1 MGMRAIT
8 GPLPN
13 TLSRQS
19 MGSTSLDVIPIKTIP
34 SFGNGQESPRTLSI
48 WMVEALL
55 IKCSMQF
62 EIERDLKRLIFNS
75 DLRGLKVH
83 GLEYVSGKDGVLI
96 YDKTKDLRADEVELQ
111 MSTNTSTL
119 IPALRIL
126 GISYNSYFDERPVV
140 ESQNN
145 ISFYWNPSRLAAFY
159 NQFSTDELEYQARE
173 TVIRQAVDFLWSNT
187 DSLPLQEEL
196 LARVL
201 EPCKLLGF
209 YQGFPIFDSSV
220 GFAKL
225 QSRLG
230 IHIDP
235 EEIMVSTPL
244 DQCEPDVYELAE
256 LLSKQTGLG
265 YSKKKNRV
273 NFPKD
278 PKLLTLLGVKE

>member
-1 MGMRAIT
+1 MR
-8 GPLPN
+8 
-13 TLSRQS
+13 
-19 MGSTSLDVIPIKTIP
+19 
-34 SFGNGQESPRTLSI
+34 
-48 WMVEALL
+48 
-55 IKCSMQF
+55 F

-75 DLRGLKVH
+75 DLHGLKVN
-83 GLEYVSGKDGVLI
+83 GLEYVSGKDGILI
-96 YDKTKDLRADEVELQ
+96 YDKIRDSWADEVELQ
-111 MSTNTSTL
+111 LSTNTSTV

-145 ISFYWNPSRLAAFY
+145 ITFYWNPSRLAAFY
-159 NQFSTDELEYQARE
+159 NRFSTDELEYKDRE
-173 TVIRQAVDFLWSNT
+173 PVIRRAVDFLCTNV

-196 LARVL
+196 LTQML

-230 IHIDP
+230 IHMGRED
-235 EEIMVSTPL
+235 IMISTPL
-244 DQCEPDVYELAE
+244 DQYESDVYELAE
-256 LLSKQTGLG
+256 LLSRESGLS

-273 NFPKD
+273 IFPND
-278 PKLLTLLGVKE
+278 PALLKLLGVKE